1 VAVVPIDGNVR
12 VSWLTALASLA
23 APTVAELNAGTLLT
37 GFITPDGLD
46 ISWATGNVNAGNLG
60 STQNAALAG
69 RRTPTM
75 SITFHHD
82 GATDTAY
89 NLMVYRAAG
98 FWVIR
103 YGVLA
108 TTAWTIGDKVEAY
121 PAQIGQTSQ
130 VKPAPDGTWDF
141 TVPVTVTAD
150 ANTRAVVA

>member
-1 VAVVPIDGNVR
+1 MAVVPIDGMVR
-12 VSWLTALASLA
+12 GSWLTAVANIA
-23 APTVAELNAGTLLT
+23 APTVAELNAGTLAT

-46 ISWATGNVNAGNLG
+46 ITWATGSVDVGNIG
-60 STQNAALAG
+60 STQNAQAAG

-82 GATDTAY
+82 GVVDTMY

-98 FWVIR
+98 FFVFR

-108 TTAWTIGDKVEAY
+108 TTAWTVADKVEVY
-121 PAQIGQTSQ
+121 PSQIGQTSQ
-130 VKPAPDGTWDF
+130 VKPQPDGTWDF
-141 TVPVTVTAD
+141 TVPVMVTSD